1 MAEAAVEMIKQRFD
15 DFFERYYREGI
26 NDLIIGF
33 PGKRSLQV
41 NVRDLEKFDPELAG
55 ELIDKPELIL
65 DAANASLKGKMS
77 DVNFGIFEPHVRFF
91 NQNVNMPMVQDVGS
105 AFIGKLIMLDS
116 LIVKRSDIS
125 PRVRIGTYE
134 CTFCGNRVPV
144 IIDKEDPP
152 EICPQC
158 KRRSMKLVEEE
169 SQFVNLQKIAV
180 QDPLEKLRGN
190 TPTWQLEVWLEDD
203 LVNTVIP
210 GDRIELTGILRIRP
224 RKNMRGKVD
233 PNMYSMF
240 LETNSIMP
248 KQKEFAELDIG
259 NEEERQIRELGKD
272 PQIFDKIAKSIAP
285 SIYGYDEIKQAVALQ
300 LFGGTT
306 GKTLIDGGPV
316 RSDMH
321 ILLIGDP
328 GSAKTRI
335 LQAVSRLVPKGIYVS
350 GKSVTGGGLTAIAE
364 RDDFSE
370 GGWVLKAG
378 ALVLGSGGVV
388 CMAADTELYEGQRL
402 ITAERLWDEQ
412 AGPIYATKHGM
423 EAKKVAVPV
432 TVYDVNR
439 KTDMLQQQAFAIL
452 RRRYSGELVRLT
464 FASGLSIDVT
474 PDHRFKR
481 LTHVKNLWVRAE
493 DLAEGYVLRAPTR
506 VTGPVAT
513 LDTSEDDAYVLGC
526 VYGDGHIRNDSVI
539 ISQSKKN
546 MDVINNVM
554 ARSAVF
560 SLYDK
565 KDRMRELKGHDGKV
579 YMLVSRMYQMW
590 TSNEM
595 FVERVNFFLKHPSID
610 NILML
615 NDRALSAFIAG
626 VFDTDGDFNHVGGKI
641 IAMRMYPTKSMHELR
656 VILYAL
662 RRLGIYARIHDLRGK
677 IPIIQVT
684 GGDITLLIET
694 IRPYSAKANRETN
707 IEIKPKR
714 YAVVR
719 GTERVMKVE
728 RVPYDGYVYD
738 LSVARWHNYEGSL
751 VYMHNC
757 IDEFDKVSDDDR
769 AALHEALESQTISVA
784 KAGIIATFN
793 AKAAVLAAANP
804 KFGRFDPHSY
814 PADQFDIPPTLLS
827 RFDLIFPI
835 KDIMDEELD
844 RNIARHILVQHEAA
858 GAAIA
863 EVQSSVQV
871 ELPPLDG
878 ELLRKYI
885 AYARRNINPR
895 LSEEASKR
903 IADYYID
910 LRKAGVRQGATP
922 ITPRQI
928 EGLVR
933 MSEAS
938 AKARLADTVEV
949 SDADRAITLSE
960 FMLKTLAVDR
970 GGRIDID
977 TILTGMPR
985 EKVDKINIM
994 LGIIKSLEESEQ
1006 VAKMQR
1012 VIEEASKVGIDSAT
1026 ATKYITELERSGDVF
1041 SPRQGIVKIVKHE
1054 AE

>member
-1 MAEAAVEMIKQRFD
+1 MADAAVEMIKQRFD
-15 DFFERYYREGI
+15 DFLERYYREGI

-33 PGKRSLQV
+33 PDRRSLLV

-55 ELIDKPELIL
+55 ELMDKPELIL
-65 DAANASLKGKMS
+65 DAANASLKDKMS

-125 PRVRIGTYE
+125 PRVRIGNYE

-144 IIDKEDPP
+144 MLEKEDPP

-158 KRRSMKLVEEE
+158 KRRSMKLIEEE

-180 QDPLEKLRGN
+180 QDPLEKLKGN

-224 RKNMRGKVD
+224 RKNNRGKTD

-240 LETNSIMP
+240 LETNSIVP
-248 KQKEFAELDIG
+248 RQKEFAELAI
-259 NEEERQIRELGKD
+259 NEEEERAIRELGKD
-272 PQIFDKIAKSIAP
+272 PQIFDKIARSIAP
-285 SIYGYDEIKQAVALQ
+285 SIYGYGEIKQAVALQ
-300 LFGGTT
+300 LFGGTM
-306 GKTLIDGGPV
+306 GKRLIDGGLV

-335 LQAVSRLVPKGIYVS
+335 LQAVARLVPKGIYVS

-388 CMAADTELYEGQRL
+388 C
-402 ITAERLWDEQ
+402 
-412 AGPIYATKHGM
+412 
-423 EAKKVAVPV
+423 
-432 TVYDVNR
+432 
-439 KTDMLQQQAFAIL
+439 
-452 RRRYSGELVRLT
+452 
-464 FASGLSIDVT
+464 
-474 PDHRFKR
+474 
-481 LTHVKNLWVRAE
+481 
-493 DLAEGYVLRAPTR
+493 
-506 VTGPVAT
+506 
-513 LDTSEDDAYVLGC
+513 
-526 VYGDGHIRNDSVI
+526 
-539 ISQSKKN
+539 
-546 MDVINNVM
+546 
-554 ARSAVF
+554 
-560 SLYDK
+560 
-565 KDRMRELKGHDGKV
+565 
-579 YMLVSRMYQMW
+579 
-590 TSNEM
+590 
-595 FVERVNFFLKHPSID
+595 
-610 NILML
+610 
-615 NDRALSAFIAG
+615 
-626 VFDTDGDFNHVGGKI
+626 
-641 IAMRMYPTKSMHELR
+641 
-656 VILYAL
+656 
-662 RRLGIYARIHDLRGK
+662 
-677 IPIIQVT
+677 
-684 GGDITLLIET
+684 
-694 IRPYSAKANRETN
+694 
-707 IEIKPKR
+707 
-714 YAVVR
+714 
-719 GTERVMKVE
+719 
-728 RVPYDGYVYD
+728 
-738 LSVARWHNYEGSL
+738 
-751 VYMHNC
+751 

-793 AKAAVLAAANP
+793 ARSAVLAAANP

-844 RNIARHILVQHEAA
+844 RSIARHILVQHEAA

-863 EVQSSVQV
+863 EVQSTVQV

-885 AYARRNINPR
+885 AYARKNVNPR
-895 LSEEASKR
+895 LSEEAAKR

-910 LRKAGVRQGATP
+910 LRKAGARQGATP

-938 AKARLADTVEV
+938 AKSRLADTVEV

-960 FMLKTLAVDR
+960 FMLKTLAVDT

-994 LGIIKSLEESEQ
+994 LGIIRNLEESEQ

-1012 VIEEASKVGIDSAT
+1012 VIEEAGKAGIDSAT

-1041 SPRQGIVKIVKHE
+1041 SPRQGIVRIVKHE